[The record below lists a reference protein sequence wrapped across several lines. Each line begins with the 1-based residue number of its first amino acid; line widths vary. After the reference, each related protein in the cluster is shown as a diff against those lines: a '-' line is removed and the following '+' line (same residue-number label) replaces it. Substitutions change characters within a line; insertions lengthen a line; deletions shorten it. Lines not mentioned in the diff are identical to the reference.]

1 MATATQFD
9 SYFFGTGLV
18 DDARKGVAEAVAR
31 TRAAGLPV
39 EGYASSPAGQP
50 SLTVPPSRSATA
62 PAKATDTEPKKKRA

>member
-9 SYFFGTGLV
+9 SYFFGAGLV

-39 EGYASSPAGQP
+39 EGYASSPAPQP
-50 SLTVPPSRSATA
+50 SGDVRVARSGAT
-62 PAKATDTEPKKKRA
+62 PAKPIDKEPKKKRA